1 MENIFYAYLDD
12 FDEIAIIIKKDHYHP
27 NNKYFLKG
35 NNEIIDLNVEEVTS
49 LGDYEKLIVT
59 FDAYIDLS
67 QTYYVS
73 DEFDFKTELFVGKIV
88 RSPLFD
94 QIYYYK
100 KNDLGYVYTKEF
112 TKFKIWSPVAK
123 GIKLELVSP
132 KGKTEFIDLKYKS
145 QGVWRTVID
154 KDLDRY
160 KYRYHVYIN
169 GETKIITDP
178 YAIASNANSTY
189 NYIVDKSKFYQMK
202 YLKSNRPEN
211 KQNSVIYETSFRDF
225 TSFFKENKERS
236 TYKFF
241 VDDILNKKGYGLKY
255 LKDLGITHI
264 ELMPFYS
271 FDDVDEL
278 DRFKKYNW
286 GYNPRELNVPSGL
299 YTMNPDDP
307 YQRINDLKYAIDMIH
322 KEGLCVIMD
331 AVYNHVFNPDTFPY
345 EVLCPGYFYNYNHEG
360 IRTEYSGC
368 KNDVSSMRNMV
379 HKFIMD
385 SLLYWL
391 HEYRLDGFRFD
402 LMGLIDLGT
411 INDIAQEADYIDKN
425 ILIFG
430 EGWKMVYSNQADSL
444 AHMFNRNVIHSV
456 GFFNDRERNAVKA
469 FAKGYNDFDTLK
481 YTLTGSCIDR
491 YLFKY
496 ASQSINYVECH
507 DDMTLV
513 DSISNEEREMDIK
526 ELKARSILATSM
538 NILSLGI
545 PFLHQGQELFMS
557 KDYHHN
563 TYNVGDELNSLRWD
577 KVKENKEYIEF
588 IKKLLLFRKNH
599 SVFLYNTQTEIKENT
614 QVTRLNDSMI
624 FFELKDE
631 KEEIAILFK
640 NDLDKEEFSLD
651 GYNLELS
658 NLKIESDQ
666 IEGIGV
672 AIYRRNING
681 N

>member
-1 MENIFYAYLDD
+1 MKNTFYAYLDD
-12 FDEIAIIIKKDHYHP
+12 FDEITIIIDKNNYHP

-35 NNEIIDLNVEEVTS
+35 NNEIIDLNIEETIS
-49 LGDYEKLIVT
+49 LGDFEKLIVT
-59 FDAYIDLS
+59 FDAYIDLP

-73 DEFDFKTELFVGKIV
+73 DEFNNKTELFEGKIV

-100 KNDLGYVYTKEF
+100 KNDLGYVYSKEF
-112 TKFKIWSPVAK
+112 TKFKIWSPIAK
-123 GIKLELVSP
+123 KITLELVSP
-132 KGKTEFIDLKYKS
+132 KGETEFVEVKYKN
-145 QGVWRTVID
+145 QGVWRVVID

-160 KYRYHVYIN
+160 KYRYHVYVN
-169 GETKIITDP
+169 GETKVTLDP
-178 YAIASNANSTY
+178 YAISSNANSTY
-189 NYIVDKSKFYQMK
+189 NYVVDKTKFYQMK
-202 YLKSNRPEN
+202 YLKNNRPDS
-211 KQNSVIYETSFRDF
+211 KLKSIIYETSFRDF
-225 TSFFKENKERS
+225 TSAFKDYNERS

-241 VDDILNKKGYGLKY
+241 VDDVLNNQGFGLKY

-299 YTMNPDDP
+299 YTLNPDDP
-307 YQRINDLKYAIDMIH
+307 YQRINDLKYAIDIIH

-331 AVYNHVFNPDTFPY
+331 AVYNHVFNPDTFPF

-391 HEYRLDGFRFD
+391 NEYRVDGFRFD

-411 INDIAQEADYIDKN
+411 INDIAQETDYIDKN

-469 FAKGYNDFDTLK
+469 FSKGYNDFDTLK

-513 DSISNEEREMDIK
+513 DSISNEERDMPKD

-545 PFLHQGQELFMS
+545 PFIHQGQELFMS
-557 KDYHHN
+557 KNYNSN
-563 TYNVGDELNSLRWD
+563 TYNAGDELNSLRWD
-577 KVKENKEYIEF
+577 LVKENKEYIDF
-588 IKKLLLFRKNH
+588 IKKIIHFRKIHN
-599 SVFLYNTQTEIKENT
+599 VFLYDTQTEIKENT
-614 QVTRLNDSMI
+614 EVIRLNDSMI
-624 FFELKDE
+624 LYTLKDNN
-631 KEEIAILFK
+631 EEIAILFK
-640 NDLDKEEFSLD
+640 NDLDSHEFNLEGFD
-651 GYNLELS
+651 LELS
-658 NLKIESDQ
+658 NLIHNSNEV
-666 IEGIGV
+666 EGIGLS
-672 AIYRRNING
+672 IYRREING